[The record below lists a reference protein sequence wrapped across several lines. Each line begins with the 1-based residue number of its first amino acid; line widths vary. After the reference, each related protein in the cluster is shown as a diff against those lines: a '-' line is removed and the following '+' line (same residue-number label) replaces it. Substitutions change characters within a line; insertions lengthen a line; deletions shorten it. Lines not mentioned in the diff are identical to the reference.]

1 MKKKV
6 IIEEVIS
13 QTFEVELNDEES
25 EYNQVRKLYVDG
37 KLVVENPS
45 LTQANVM
52 ICDENGEETSW
63 SDLHV

>member
-1 MKKKV
+1 MKRTI

-13 QTFEVELNDEES
+13 QEFVVDIPEGAN
-25 EYNQVRKLYVDG
+25 EYEFVREMYKEG
-37 KLVVENPS
+37 KLVVEDPG

-52 ICDENGEETSW
+52 ICDENGEETDW

>member
-1 MKKKV
+1 MKRKV

-13 QTFEVELNDEES
+13 QTFEVELNEEES
-25 EYNQVRKLYVDG
+25 EYEQVRTMYKNGNLILEG
-37 KLVVENPS
+37 PS

-52 ICDENGEETSW
+52 ICDENGEETDW

>member
-25 EYNQVRKLYVDG
+25 EYDQVRKLYIDG
-37 KLVVENPS
+37 KLVVEDPS

-52 ICDENGEETSW
+52 IYDENGEETDW